1 MYNWAS
7 HSTLRNAKF
16 RFGEAAKP
24 PLGKLRAAKPKHFGA
39 AKLHTVRAR
48 WTKRA
53 SPALYQ

>member
-39 AKLHTVRAR
+39 ATQCGRGGRSAR
-48 WTKRA
+48 KR
-53 SPALYQ
+53 ALYQ